1 MLKLARLLNKY
12 AVLGSVPAL
21 LYVLIEIEF
30 RGYSHISM
38 FFVSFVLCI
47 IVGEINEVL
56 PWDMPL
62 YQQQFIAT
70 GIITAGEL
78 FTGIIVNIILGLHV
92 WDYSNMPFNLWG
104 QICLPFSIVWFFLSI
119 LVIVLDDY
127 LRYWFFGEE
136 KPHYKLI

>member
-1 MLKLARLLNKY
+1 MLKLTRLLNKY
-12 AVLGSVPAL
+12 AVLGTAPAL
-21 LYVLIEIEF
+21 LYVLIEIGF
-30 RGYSHISM
+30 RGHSHISM
-38 FFVSFVLCI
+38 FFLSFVLCI
-47 IVGEINEVL
+47 IVGEINEVI
-56 PWDMPL
+56 PWEMPL
-62 YQQQFIAT
+62 CQQQLIAT

-104 QICLPFSIVWFFLSI
+104 QICLPFSIVWFFLSA